1 MTSKQTNTRQMEK
14 IMKEK
19 SQRNYIER
27 RDTQEKK
34 KEEITQ
40 EKQKKKLAIP
50 KQNNLLSSP
59 RPQPNQIKP
68 NTPCYRNIFDH
79 PLVIENQTFLKP
91 ELPFYTLV
99 NTQPY
104 HIAPLPKTTTSP
116 RCHLAKSTVPVFSKS
131 RSPNLPSSCQNRTP
145 TKVKTTPLLLP

>member
-1 MTSKQTNTRQMEK
+1 MEK

-40 EKQKKKLAIP
+40 EKQKKTLAIP

-59 RPQPNQIKP
+59 RP
-68 NTPCYRNIFDH
+68 
-79 PLVIENQTFLKP
+79 
-91 ELPFYTLV
+91 
-99 NTQPY
+99 
-104 HIAPLPKTTTSP
+104 
-116 RCHLAKSTVPVFSKS
+116 
-131 RSPNLPSSCQNRTP
+131 
-145 TKVKTTPLLLP
+145 